1 MNPMEVGNNGMSRGK
16 PRLKRNN
23 TGLCRSMKSSLRDE
37 DIGVYDKFDK
47 DKL

>member
-1 MNPMEVGNNGMSRGK
+1 MEVGNSGMSRGK